1 MLAFFILYFFILAL
15 FYTGLFYTGLFYTGL
30 FHTGLYYTG
39 LFYTG
44 LFLLNLFKRALFTGA
59 LNTGLFKRGL
69 FILPFLFGPF
79 LYGLF
84 YTGLLYRYTDI
95 LIPDFFLTELFYQ
108 WQQELP
114 SSILQPSGS
123 RVRVQAQHTTRLSSL
138 LCTFILVCENPNNI
152 NLVLQKVKHKKLMYC
167 IYKKNIPYEKNGYRY
182 CRV

>member
-30 FHTGLYYTG
+30 F
-39 LFYTG
+39 YTG
-44 LFLLNLFKRALFTGA
+44 LFLLDLFKRALFTGPF
-59 LNTGLFKRGL
+59 NTGLFYKGL

-167 IYKKNIPYEKNGYRY
+167 IYKKTFLMKKW
-182 CRV
+182 VSVL